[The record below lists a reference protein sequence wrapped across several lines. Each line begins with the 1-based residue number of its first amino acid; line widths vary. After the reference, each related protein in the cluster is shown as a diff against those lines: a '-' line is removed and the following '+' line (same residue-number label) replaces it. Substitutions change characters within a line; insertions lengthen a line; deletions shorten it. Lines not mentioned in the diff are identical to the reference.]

1 LNKNAVKIRAE
12 GEEKTVR
19 NTGLSVVALVALVA
33 CSVVAAPRP
42 SAAIEEGS
50 TAPDFKLPAT
60 TGLDASL
67 SDFKGKKWVFLEF
80 YGSDF
85 APT

>member
-1 LNKNAVKIRAE
+1 LNKNAVIPVE
-12 GEEKTVR
+12 GEERSVR
-19 NTGLSVVALVALVA
+19 NTAQSVVALVALLA
-33 CSVVAAPRP
+33 CSVVASPRP
-42 SAAIEEGS
+42 SAAIEEGAA
-50 TAPDFKLPAT
+50 APGFTLPAT
-60 TGLDASL
+60 TGLDISL